1 MNCKLIL
8 VVTLMAVCLT
18 ANAVT
23 LYVPDDYSTIQAAID
38 ATVDGD
44 SVVIDPGEWE
54 GFYVVGGANDLTILG
69 SGAFTDDPTIVHEC
83 TLNPIGSAVW
93 IEKVSGWELADFAV
107 DQDNPA
113 SASGF
118 ELWDTQD
125 FWVHHIDVIEV
136 AHPGSHGI
144 ILDGTDNTLVE
155 KCLVRGA
162 NYDVVTCWYGG
173 NSNVTFRN
181 LTISA
186 NGNGIINRATVN
198 NWEISNCLVYDCG
211 DTGVEIH
218 YWSSSYDI
226 QYNNSWGN
234 SGSEYQGFS
243 PDTTN
248 ISEDP
253 DLLSSVGVTGWEGFM
268 LLLSSPCIDA
278 GDPGL
283 PLDPDGTISDIG
295 CFYYDQNNPMG
306 SLTVTVEPVEPPVV
320 IPPEGGTFD
329 YTASITC
336 DTTNYAFFD
345 AWVEFTLPNSVVVG
359 PKFMRSDNLLAPG
372 DSVGRDLSLHVSAF
386 AMSGTYEL
394 TLLTGMYPDTIY
406 VSDSFTFEK
415 SGVDALS
422 GGNEPA
428 YAVLSGWDESEYI
441 ELPVNSVSVAQ
452 DISLG
457 SHPNPFNPHTS
468 LSFTLPAS
476 GRTSLKIFDLAGRT
490 VATLLD
496 REMQA
501 GSHSVQF
508 DGSQLASGVYLAVL
522 NNSKSTAVQRI
533 LLMK

>member
-1 MNCKLIL
+1 MKRVFFLSIIL
-8 VVTLMAVCLT
+8 LLYASSPQAITI
-18 ANAVT
+18 
-23 LYVPDDYSTIQAAID
+23 YVPDDYATIGDAILAAS
-38 ATVDGD
+38 DGD
-44 SVVIDPGEWE
+44 SILVGPGEYDQVPFTITGPDNITLLGNGYTGTDRTVVIGYGIVPG
-54 GFYVVGGANDLTILG
+54 A
-69 SGAFTDDPTIVHEC
+69 
-83 TLNPIGSAVW
+83 
-93 IEKVSGWELADFAV
+93 K
-107 DQDNPA
+107 
-113 SASGF
+113 F
-118 ELWDTQD
+118 ELL
-125 FWVHHIDVIEV
+125 
-136 AHPGSHGI
+136 S
-144 ILDGTDNTLVE
+144 VE
-155 KCLVRGA
+155 
-162 NYDVVTCWYGG
+162 
-173 NSNVTFRN
+173 
-181 LTISA
+181 
-186 NGNGIINRATVN
+186 
-198 NWEISNCLVYDCG
+198 NWEIGHFELMSSNKGVTPSECVDCYFHDLYIHDFSWSYADGFGVSDNSGILIERCVIDGAPFGGIYLWVTGNTGITIRNNTIVNCANGTLVGAPVPDLVLENNIIAFNG
-211 DTGVEIH
+211 DGVEFLN
-218 YWSSSYDI
+218 YSWTGGEFLDYNDMFNPGNNWSGCTPGP
-226 QYNNSWGN
+226 N
-234 SGSEYQGFS
+234 
-243 PDTTN
+243 N
-248 ISEDP
+248 ISADP
-253 DLLSSVGVTGWEGFM
+253 MFIGGTEAEQYM
-268 LLLSSPCIDA
+268 LLPNSPCIDA
-278 GDPGL
+278 GNPAS
-283 PLDPDGTISDIG
+283 PPDPDGTVADIG
-295 CFYYDQNNPMG
+295 CFYFDQNFVMG
-306 SLTVTVEPVEPPVV
+306 NLTVYAEPVEPPVV

-501 GSHSVQF
+501 GSHSMQF
-508 DGSQLASGVYLAVL
+508 DGNQLASGVYLAVIEVG
-522 NNSKSTAVQRI
+522 NMRAVER
-533 LLMK
+533 LLLLK